1 MEGTNELSG
10 CIKKTKVR
18 ATNKRLRAVICVLS
32 LAAQH
37 SFLGAFAEMH
47 SRMHRTR
54 GEMSARGRST
64 LAALPLTAPHKLD
77 EIGVSASLLTTPL
90 AHPSA
95 TLLRKRTALSDD
107 PVPPCNF
114 GSPSKIGRCSAADA
128 PAQRARII
136 KTPDPPAFAASCA
149 DGQDVIGHPTIQA
162 PALHQDVPALDSGR
176 KLTANLM
183 PTAMLASE
191 HLMLAPHPK
200 RNVIDQS
207 PVSDGEAK
215 EALTTTKTSVK
226 EHRENQDLR
235 VRART
240 VEEMRQA
247 LEQQAT
253 ALRKFREVMEQTV
266 RSKEEEACRAQTTI
280 QKLAAEVQFRRNDTL
295 TLRTNLGECFHSS
308 HVLCLNFVVSHI
320 NISQPAERHVELKH
334 ATPQSKATA
343 AERNVEA
350 N

>member
-1 MEGTNELSG
+1 
-10 CIKKTKVR
+10 
-18 ATNKRLRAVICVLS
+18 
-32 LAAQH
+32 
-37 SFLGAFAEMH
+37 
-47 SRMHRTR
+47 
-54 GEMSARGRST
+54 MSARVRST
-64 LAALPLTAPHKLD
+64 LAALPLTAPHNLD

-90 AHPSA
+90 AHPS

-149 DGQDVIGHPTIQA
+149 DGQDV
-162 PALHQDVPALDSGR
+162 PALDSGR
-176 KLTANLM
+176 KLTASLM

-191 HLMLAPHPK
+191 HLMHAPHPK
-200 RNVIDQS
+200 RTVIDQS

-215 EALTTTKTSVK
+215 ESLTTTKTAD
-226 EHRENQDLR
+226 HREKQDLL

-280 QKLAAEVQFRRNDTL
+280 QKLAAEVEFRRNDTL

-308 HVLCLNFVVSHI
+308 HLLCLNFVVRM
-320 NISQPAERHVELKH
+320 PPPTCRETR
-334 ATPQSKATA
+334 
-343 AERNVEA
+343 
-350 N
+350 

>member
-1 MEGTNELSG
+1 MEGTNELSS
-10 CIKKTKVR
+10 CIKKTTVR

-37 SFLGAFAEMH
+37 SFLGALAEMH
-47 SRMHRTR
+47 SSTHRTR
-54 GEMSARGRST
+54 GEMSARVRST
-64 LAALPLTAPHKLD
+64 LAALPLTAPHNLD

-90 AHPSA
+90 AHPS

-128 PAQRARII
+128 PAQRARIT

-149 DGQDVIGHPTIQA
+149 DGQDV
-162 PALHQDVPALDSGR
+162 PAVDSGR

-191 HLMLAPHPK
+191 HLMHAPHPQ
-200 RNVIDQS
+200 RTVIDQS

-215 EALTTTKTSVK
+215 ESLTTTKTAD
-226 EHRENQDLR
+226 HREKQDLL

-280 QKLAAEVQFRRNDTL
+280 QKLAAEVEFRRNDTL

-308 HVLCLNFVVSHI
+308 HLLCLNFVIAYTSR
-320 NISQPAERHVELKH
+320 PKH
-334 ATPQSKATA
+334 
-343 AERNVEA
+343 RG
-350 N
+350 

>member
-1 MEGTNELSG
+1 MAHFAMEGTNVLSG

-18 ATNKRLRAVICVLS
+18 PTNKRLRAVICVLS

-37 SFLGAFAEMH
+37 SFLGALAEMH
-47 SRMHRTR
+47 SRTHRTR
-54 GEMSARGRST
+54 GEMSARVRST
-64 LAALPLTAPHKLD
+64 LAAPHKLD

-90 AHPSA
+90 AHPS

-107 PVPPCNF
+107 PVPPSNF

-128 PAQRARII
+128 PAQRARIT

-149 DGQDVIGHPTIQA
+149 DGQDV
-162 PALHQDVPALDSGR
+162 PALDSGR
-176 KLTANLM
+176 KLTASLM

-191 HLMLAPHPK
+191 HLMHAPHPQ
-200 RNVIDQS
+200 RTVIDQS

-215 EALTTTKTSVK
+215 ESLTTTKTAVK

-240 VEEMRQA
+240 VEEMRQS

-280 QKLAAEVQFRRNDTL
+280 QKLAAEVEFRRNDTL
-295 TLRTNLGECFHSS
+295 TLRTNLGECSHSS
-308 HVLCLNFVVSHI
+308 HLLSLNFVVSHT
-320 NISQPAERHVELKH
+320 SRPKH
-334 ATPQSKATA
+334 
-343 AERNVEA
+343 RG
-350 N
+350 